1 MDDAKAVQHSTCV
14 PCSHVYLPAEYANTL
29 NALLTEMDGFEDN
42 TGVIVIAA
50 TNRPSV
56 LDGALTRPG
65 RFDRLVELPLPLIDV
80 STHTR
85 MSPSHG
91 APFWVSSCCA
101 VLIRGCPLFALCEE
115 WLFLAALRN

>member
-1 MDDAKAVQHSTCV
+1 MDITNPPSQHCTQLCTF
-14 PCSHVYLPAEYANTL
+14 AEYANTL

-80 STHTR
+80 S
-85 MSPSHG
+85 PPIPLFG
-91 APFWVSSCCA
+91 NIQLPAGLC
-101 VLIRGCPLFALCEE
+101 LIRLVEIQVTKH
-115 WLFLAALRN
+115 

>member
-1 MDDAKAVQHSTCV
+1 
-14 PCSHVYLPAEYANTL
+14 
-29 NALLTEMDGFEDN
+29 MDGFEDN

-80 STHTR
+80 SKLSTYLGDHT
-85 MSPSHG
+85 
-91 APFWVSSCCA
+91 C
-101 VLIRGCPLFALCEE
+101 LFQLP
-115 WLFLAALRN
+115 

>member
-1 MDDAKAVQHSTCV
+1 
-14 PCSHVYLPAEYANTL
+14 
-29 NALLTEMDGFEDN
+29 MDGFEDN

-80 STHTR
+80 RKSLKLHLRARKQCLVT
-85 MSPSHG
+85 PL
-91 APFWVSSCCA
+91 SS
-101 VLIRGCPLFALCEE
+101 
-115 WLFLAALRN
+115 LRNGKAR